1 MFCRYISQHYLKQV
15 LKYLKEYSILK
26 STSDRAKD
34 SLKAHVRKILAN
46 SQDLVKVN
54 SRVKGSSIYMAFCLC
69 EYINF
74 FFQIS
79 SSSIPPNCLS
89 SCK

>member
-54 SRVKGSSIYMAFCLC
+54 SRVKESSIYMAFCLC

-79 SSSIPPNCLS
+79 SSSIPPSCLS

>member
-54 SRVKGSSIYMAFCLC
+54 SRVKESSIYMAFCLC

-79 SSSIPPNCLS
+79 SSSIPPNGLP